1 MTRNDLENSPP
12 RTGTETEPPQHLLG
26 GLNVAILA
34 APGCRAEHVWAT
46 KKSLEESGV
55 NVQILA
61 ASKGPVAQTD
71 LDAVQAIA
79 DADPELFDAV
89 VLPGGQ
95 AAAECLR
102 QDDAARSFIERMAA
116 EDKPTAA
123 MGESGRMLVKLV
135 DGKGRILTVGGDE
148 GIARFHRELKA
159 LLANR
164 RRERFATESEDQS
177 SAVGVGG

>member
-1 MTRNDLENSPP
+1 MD
-12 RTGTETEPPQHLLG
+12 TETEPPQHLLG

-34 APGCRAEHVWAT
+34 APGCRADHVWAT
-46 KKSLEESGV
+46 KQSLEESGV

-61 ASKGPVAQTD
+61 ASKGPVAGTD

-95 AAAECLR
+95 GAAECLR
-102 QDDAARSFIERMAA
+102 QDGTARAFIERLAA
-116 EDKPTAA
+116 EDKPITA
-123 MGESGRMLVKLV
+123 MGESGPMLVKLV
-135 DGKGRILTVGGDE
+135 DGKGKLLTVGADE
-148 GIARFHRELKA
+148 GVERFHRELKA
-159 LLANR
+159 MLANR